1 MMEPGWAIGS
11 DIAKGEAVE
20 AEIDVLI
27 SRRDAE
33 RRKSEGE
40 WAAEDLWRASER
52 RQEALRR
59 EEEDR
64 GRLVICRHLEGGYAR
79 RSEEYRRRGDAIE
92 GREATD
98 QRRTA

>member
-1 MMEPGWAIGS
+1 MEPGWAIGS

-40 WAAEDLWRASER
+40 WAAEDLWRASEC

-59 EEEDR
+59 EEEDW
-64 GRLVICRHLEGGYAR
+64 GRLVDMQAPGGRVRAALGGVPAPGRRH
-79 RSEEYRRRGDAIE
+79 
-92 GREATD
+92 
-98 QRRTA
+98 